1 MRLVGGSSSN
11 EGRVE
16 VYYNGE
22 WGSVC
27 YNQWDN
33 TDAGVVCR
41 ELGVG
46 STGISSY
53 FGNNGRPVLLD
64 NVVCSNNDMMLASC
78 GHNGVNLT
86 VDCSGLAGVKCHGNC
101 ACAVVYLVVI
111 KKGMG
116 TLYIEG
122 KA

>member
-22 WGSVC
+22 WFSVC
-27 YNQWDN
+27 DDGWND

-46 STGISSY
+46 SSGRSAY
-53 FGNNGRPVLLD
+53 FGSSGNPVLLGD
-64 NVVCSNNDMMLASC
+64 VVCSDSDLMFARC
-78 GHNGVNLT
+78 GHNGVNNT
-86 VDCSGLAGVKCHGNC
+86 GKCSGFAGVKCYGNC
-101 ACAVVYLVVI
+101 TSVYICVFKV
-111 KKGMG
+111 K
-116 TLYIEG
+116 
-122 KA
+122 